1 MAITKTDV
9 QKLANLSRL
18 EVTEDEAQKLA
29 EELGSIL
36 EYVGQINSALT
47 NEDITVSLPSQN
59 VLRADNVTNKP
70 EKFTAALLTSAP
82 ESENGFVN
90 VKKII

>member
-1 MAITKTDV
+1 MAITKADV

-18 EVTEDEAQKLA
+18 EVAEDEAQKLA

-36 EYVGQINSALT
+36 EYVGQINNALT

-59 VLRADNVTNKP
+59 ILRADKVTNKP
-70 EKFTAALLTSAP
+70 EEFTSSLLKSAP
-82 ESENGFVN
+82 SSEQGFVK

>member
-1 MAITKTDV
+1 MAITKADV

-18 EVTEDEAQKLA
+18 EVTEEEAQKLA

-59 VLRADNVTNKP
+59 ILRADKVTNKS
-70 EKFTAALLTSAP
+70 EEFTSSLLKSAP
-82 ESENGFVN
+82 ESEQGFVK